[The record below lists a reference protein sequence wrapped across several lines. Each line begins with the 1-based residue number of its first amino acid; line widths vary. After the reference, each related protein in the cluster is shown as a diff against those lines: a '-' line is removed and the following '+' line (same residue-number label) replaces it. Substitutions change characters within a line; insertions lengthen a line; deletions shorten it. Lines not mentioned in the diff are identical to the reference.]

1 MERKTAVE
9 KAQDVKW
16 LLVTSLLVAFSM
28 FLVGFDNNL
37 YFFGGAYIMKDI
49 GVNDLFLGIT
59 ATGFA
64 AGITIFSLVGGIVF
78 DKITTRN
85 GILVSLGI
93 ITVFSA
99 LTGFSRNWYE
109 LLAFRF
115 LVGFGVGMIQPQVS
129 AFLGGLKVSY
139 RATLIASAGFFFMTG
154 LAISPMIFAV
164 FSTSTTF
171 DVPFALAGI
180 AGLVLMGLITAFV
193 PAEYKIK
200 EPPKNGVLANL
211 NSAVILASVSYL
223 AFGIAYFAYL
233 GYFTPYLL
241 AEGLS
246 KGEAALAI
254 SSFGIAGLALSYPG
268 ALFGDRRDRKMAVQL
283 GLLLIFVGA
292 LLAFSLKLSFELAL
306 ISIALLG
313 AGYAIYGNINA
324 YVQEVVEDQ
333 WRGTAVGFMFTL
345 FNVGAMIGGPLMG
358 FLVIAKGYRTAGYL
372 SMVLPLAL
380 SLIIASVLPKKVVK
394 TGA

>member
-1 MERKTAVE
+1 MERKTAVG

-16 LLVTSLLVAFSM
+16 LIVTSLLVAFSM

-85 GILVSLGI
+85 GIIVSLGI
-93 ITVFSA
+93 ITVFST

-109 LLAFRF
+109 LLVFRF

-139 RATLIASAGFFFMTG
+139 RATVIASAGFFFMIG
-154 LAISPMIFAV
+154 LAVSPMVFAA

-171 DVPFALAGI
+171 DIPFILAGI
-180 AGLVLMGLITAFV
+180 AGLALMALIAAFV

-200 EPPKNGVLANL
+200 EPPKKGMLANL

-241 AEGLS
+241 ADGLS

-254 SSFGIAGLALSYPG
+254 SSFGVAGLILSYPG
-268 ALFGDRRDRKMAVQL
+268 ALLGDRADRKMAVQL
-283 GLLLIFVGA
+283 GALLIFVGA
-292 LLAFSLKLSFELAL
+292 LLAFSLKISFGLAL
-306 ISIALLG
+306 ASVALLG

-324 YVQEVVEDQ
+324 YVQEAVEDQ
-333 WRGTAVGFMFTL
+333 WRGTAIGFMFTL
-345 FNVGAMIGGPLMG
+345 FNVGSMIGGSLMG
-358 FLVIAKGYRTAGYL
+358 FLVVAEGYRMAGYL
-372 SMVLPLAL
+372 CMVLPLAF
-380 SLIIASVLPKKVVK
+380 SLAIASGMPKKAIK
-394 TGA
+394 TGI